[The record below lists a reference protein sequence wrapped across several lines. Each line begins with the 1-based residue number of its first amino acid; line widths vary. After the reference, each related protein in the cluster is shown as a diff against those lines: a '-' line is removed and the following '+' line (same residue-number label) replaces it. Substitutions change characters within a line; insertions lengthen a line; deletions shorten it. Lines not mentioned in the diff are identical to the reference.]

1 MRKRQRFA
9 FLAIGGLGLLAAVA
23 PGLAAG
29 IQTPSAA
36 DAPAAGQGSVAVQ
49 GFVVE
54 DINWSLSNEGEVTKV
69 TFEIFRTEDCA
80 EVSGTPG
87 TYTCSSGSSSVN
99 DADATVRASLKT
111 TVSNWYDCDVSG
123 GKADCDTKNDI
134 AANALTE
141 VEILAFDSTPPAS

>member
-36 DAPAAGQGSVAVQ
+36 NAPAAGQGSVAVQ

-54 DINWSLSNEGEVTKV
+54 DINWSLSNDGAVTEVTFKV
-69 TFEIFRTEDCA
+69 FRATDCIA
-80 EVSGTPG
+80 SGDPV
-87 TYTCSSGSSSVN
+87 TYDCDGASSTVDSEN
-99 DADATVRASLKT
+99 ATVRASLT
-111 TVSNWYDCDVSG
+111 TVDGQKWEPCTVTAGEATCEPSG
-123 GKADCDTKNDI
+123 TI
-134 AANALTE
+134 EANKLTE

>member
-54 DINWSLSNEGEVTKV
+54 DINWSLSNAGKVTEVTFQVFRATDCSASGDPV
-69 TFEIFRTEDCA
+69 TYDCDA
-80 EVSGTPG
+80 A
-87 TYTCSSGSSSVN
+87 SSTVDSAN
-99 DADATVRASLKT
+99 ATVRASLT
-111 TVSNWYDCDVSG
+111 TTAGQAWDDCTVTTG
-123 GKADCDTKNDI
+123 AAQCTRNDAI
-134 AANALTE
+134 DANDLNE
-141 VEILAFDSTPPAS
+141 VEILAFDSTP